1 MDAVTLRQYRPHDL
15 EAVLALNRVGLAQVG
30 IRPGDG
36 VYSEDDLRNVDEVY
50 LDGRGEFLVGETKG
64 EIVTMGGVRFRD
76 ATTAEVA
83 RMRTHPTV
91 QRRGYGRVLLR
102 HLERRASDL
111 GYRRLWLVTG
121 VHQTAAITLYEKEG
135 YRRTG
140 GYRHA
145 DVEAVCL
152 EKLL

>member
-1 MDAVTLRQYRPHDL
+1 MAEPVVIRQYQSDDQ
-15 EAVLALNRVGLAQVG
+15 EAVLALVERHFEG

-36 VYSEDDLRNVDEVY
+36 VYSDDDLRHVDQVY
-50 LDGRGEFLVGETKG
+50 LDGRGEFLVGVTAG
-64 EIVTMGGVRFRD
+64 EVVSVGGVRFRD
-76 ATTAEVA
+76 AKTAELA

-121 VHQTAAITLYEKEG
+121 VHLQ
-135 YRRTG
+135 TG

-145 DVEAVCL
+145 DVDAVCL